1 MRPMRRIRRI
11 VVGALFVFSVVA
23 CWLWWVKPKQV
34 DMAQYAPADSLV
46 YLESNRPLE
55 VGESIA
61 RTDVWKDLETLTGHQ
76 DHSRRHRWLQQLV
89 AWTGIGPIQSVIL
102 ARAQLAIVVTQLGTS
117 EEADTLRV
125 KPEGAAIIE
134 THTAES
140 RIRSPVEQ
148 VLKRLAEMTYK
159 KPTLRR
165 TTVDGVD
172 FIEWIAPEG
181 GRQIVA
187 AIFGSLIIVGN
198 SEPAVQKC
206 LAVTLHRQPS
216 LKQDSELERMRVQL
230 GGDQSLT
237 FGYIP
242 AGNSARLLSVGVPLM
257 LGRAARDSQFEHLIT
272 ASAPKLFGS
281 IGWSSHPYMMGVED
295 RYLISLQSTIVAQ
308 LKPYFFGSSKI
319 NPQFQAILPADIHSV
334 TYYKFGNPVATW
346 QNLKTSISS
355 QVDAVSAIVF
365 ASLLKSALL
374 PYGIEEPEKFLAAV
388 SGDILTMRLDE
399 NGEHAVLIASV
410 RDRPSLR
417 ELATSKLLKNVRS
430 VRVGKAEII
439 EDSDGEFAVG
449 FINEYVVLGPPLDV
463 RRCAENAI
471 ANVTM
476 LSDEKL
482 RRMTLF
488 VPLSTSAN
496 IVTYTNDADRVRR
509 FVSAVVA
516 VGGARPTNSGA
527 IEQMIEALP
536 YSATE
541 TTLGERGF
549 ERTTRS
555 PLGQFSTLLPLL
567 VPEEP
572 SPVTNSSQAK

>member
-1 MRPMRRIRRI
+1 MRRIRRI
-11 VVGALFVFSVVA
+11 LVGALLAFAVVA

-34 DMAQYAPADSLV
+34 DMAQYAPADSIV

-61 RTDVWKDLETLTGHQ
+61 RTDVWKGLETLTGHE
-76 DHSRRHRWLQQLV
+76 DSSRRHPWLQQLV
-89 AWTGIGPIQSVIL
+89 GWTGIGPIQSVIL

-117 EEADTLRV
+117 EEGDTLRV
-125 KPEGAAIIE
+125 KLEGAAIIE

-140 RIRSPVEQ
+140 RIRLPVEQ
-148 VLKRLAEMTYK
+148 VLKSLAEMTYK

-237 FGYIP
+237 FGYVP
-242 AGNSARLLSVGVPLM
+242 AGNSARLLSVGVPLL
-257 LGRAARDSQFEHLIT
+257 LGRVAGDSQFEHLIT
-272 ASAPKLFGS
+272 TSAPKVFGS
-281 IGWSSHPYMMGVED
+281 VGWSSHPYMMGVED
-295 RYLISLQSTIVAQ
+295 RYLISLQSTIVAR
-308 LKPYFFGSSKI
+308 LKPYFGPSKI
-319 NPQFQAILPADIHSV
+319 NTQVQGILPADVHSV
-334 TYYKFGNPVATW
+334 TYYKFGNPVAAW

-355 QVDAVSAIVF
+355 QVDALSAIVF

-374 PYGIEEPEKFLAAV
+374 PYGIGEPEKFLAAV
-388 SGDILTMRLDE
+388 SGDVLTMRLDE
-399 NGEHAVLIASV
+399 NGEHSLLIAGV
-410 RDRPSLR
+410 RDRPLLR
-417 ELATSKLLKNVRS
+417 ELVISKMFKNIRS

-463 RRCAENAI
+463 RRCAENAM
-471 ANVTM
+471 ANVTV

-516 VGGARPTNSGA
+516 IGGAGPLSSAA

-572 SPVTNSSQAK
+572 SPMTNSSQTK